1 MKIKDNGLS
10 IFDEKSLITWH
21 PPLIG
26 RMTLSGCEI
35 DRVYWYSLLS
45 ERKKKT
51 SGVHIHLMCI
61 WVQDTCTALHAV
73 IQRIYLTQSVIRGQ
87 DLIRDPIKVVVMYLQ
102 AVFPTTTK
110 QQKQKKKK

>member
-10 IFDEKSLITWH
+10 ILDEKSLITWH

-45 ERKKKT
+45 ERKKKQ
-51 SGVHIHLMCI
+51 V
-61 WVQDTCTALHAV
+61 VCTFISCVYECRTPVL
-73 IQRIYLTQSVIRGQ
+73 RYMQSYKEYI
-87 DLIRDPIKVVVMYLQ
+87 
-102 AVFPTTTK
+102 
-110 QQKQKKKK
+110 